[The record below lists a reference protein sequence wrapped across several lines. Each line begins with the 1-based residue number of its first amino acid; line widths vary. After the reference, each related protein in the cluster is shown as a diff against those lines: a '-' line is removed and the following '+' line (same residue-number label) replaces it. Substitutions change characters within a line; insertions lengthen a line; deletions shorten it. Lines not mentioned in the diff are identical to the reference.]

1 MDASRIT
8 ERTYLRTWIALMALA
23 AATFGLSFLDLGV
36 LHVPVALLIAGAK
49 ATLIELFFMHL
60 LQERGS
66 IPIAVGIWFLLLA
79 ILIALTAGD
88 VLTRETEL
96 RPPVSGP

>member
-1 MDASRIT
+1 M
-8 ERTYLRTWIALMALA
+8 
-23 AATFGLSFLDLGV
+23 
-36 LHVPVALLIAGAK
+36 IAGAK
-49 ATLIELFFMHL
+49 AALIVLFMHL
-60 LQERGS
+60 ADERGS